1 MAIDGAA
8 IAQYRKGQ
16 RKLGG
21 FDMDSKTV
29 TRAQLG
35 EAVYQEVGLSR
46 HESAEMV
53 ESILAEISGALKKGE
68 TVKISSFGSFSVRRK
83 GQRIGRNPKTGQEV
97 PILPRTV
104 LIFRPSNVLKHK
116 INGDA

>member
-1 MAIDGAA
+1 M
-8 IAQYRKGQ
+8 
-16 RKLGG
+16 GG
-21 FDMDSKTV
+21 FDMAIKTV

-46 HESAEMV
+46 HESADMV
-53 ESILAEISGALKKGE
+53 ESILSEISGALQKGE
-68 TVKISSFGSFSVRRK
+68 TVKVSSFGSFSVRHK

-104 LIFRPSNVLKHK
+104 LVFRPSNVLKGR
-116 INGDA
+116 INSGA